1 MRRNKKNHGDL
12 VIDLTSL
19 LDVIF
24 IILLVV
30 IGSGY
35 QNNVNIEAKTDIY
48 KEENKKLAE
57 EKKLYKN
64 AYDTQDF
71 VCIIPISVPYDEEE
85 VAQRKIVI
93 PEELGFNNDDF
104 VLIGASEDG
113 YENFES
119 KISSYIKE
127 NNKRPI
133 ILSLN
138 ENSDD
143 ILYRDEKRMNELLM
157 NLSSEYDNVY
167 IKGNVS
173 EE

>member
-57 EKKLYKN
+57 EKERERPKHKKEKYIYHFRLY
-64 AYDTQDF
+64 
-71 VCIIPISVPYDEEE
+71 
-85 VAQRKIVI
+85 
-93 PEELGFNNDDF
+93 
-104 VLIGASEDG
+104 
-113 YENFES
+113 
-119 KISSYIKE
+119 
-127 NNKRPI
+127 
-133 ILSLN
+133 
-138 ENSDD
+138 
-143 ILYRDEKRMNELLM
+143 
-157 NLSSEYDNVY
+157 
-167 IKGNVS
+167 
-173 EE
+173 